1 MSSDLR
7 NELVEYFK
15 PHNQRLYDFLG
26 KSFDW
31 DKQLINELYDNNEI

>member
-1 MSSDLR
+1 VLYKKREYKEKMNSDLR

-15 PHNQRLYDFLG
+15 PHNKRLYDFLG

-31 DKQLINELYDNNEI
+31 DK